1 MKPWELR
8 DKIVSQFLHYPKYAI
23 RNELL
28 NGEVI
33 WKRDVDY
40 AKYKKFPFLYR
51 NVLPFEAVIDLDVND
66 KKQCKE
72 IEELLETY
80 DITYNKF
87 FSGNRGWHYHIIYNP
102 NLYFEAELLDNIYG
116 ILKDIQ
122 KVFRLIRQWLYDN
135 LKDFDVDKTVLLQ
148 REHLILE
155 ICSWNK
161 RKYIKYLDEGYG
173 WEDDVQEFELKFFNP
188 LANTDL
194 LIELNKYSDNYSE
207 QVVEKRVM
215 SDKLKEKYFEIA
227 KICLETLEDYKHKDH
242 GYYITYHCPFHQP
255 DRHPSFVVYKQLK
268 HAGRVIADIPVYI
281 DFHEDDRP
289 RSMFTLYKKLKEAGL
304 L

>member
-1 MKPWELR
+1 MKPWEVR
-8 DKIVSQFLHYPKYAI
+8 DKVSSTFLHYPEYAI

-28 NGEVI
+28 NGEVV
-33 WKRDVDY
+33 WKRNVDY

-51 NVLPFEAVIDLDVND
+51 TILPFEVVIDLDVND

-72 IEELLETY
+72 IEEFLEMY

-87 FSGNRGWHYHIIYNP
+87 FSGNRGWHYHIIYDP
-102 NLYFEAELLDNIYG
+102 NLYFEAELLDNVYG

-122 KVFRLIRQWLYDN
+122 KVFRLLRRWLYDN
-135 LKDFDVDKTVLLQ
+135 LKDFDIDKTVLLQ

-161 RKYIKYLDEGYG
+161 RKYIKYPEEGYG
-173 WEDDVQEFELKFFNP
+173 WEDDIDDIELKFFKPFKNS
-188 LANTDL
+188 DL
-194 LIELNKYSDNYSE
+194 LIELNKYSDNE

-215 SDKLKEKYFEIA
+215 SDKLKERYFEIA
-227 KICLETLEDYKHKDH
+227 KICLEVLEDYKHKDH

-255 DRHPSFVVYKQLK
+255 DRHPSFIVYKQLK

-289 RSMFTLYKKLKEAGL
+289 RSMFTLYKKLKTEGL
-304 L
+304 I